1 MKIRMTYG
9 IFRAEAYL
17 TQAAI
22 DELIRLILAGTIALG
37 TTLNQEWTEQMKRE
51 HLSLDSKNWRLLVG
65 TGDDADSYIYFN
77 KDYPAF
83 IWDDWNV
90 EYHVDLDRTLREW
103 PDWDPRKLYGLESGL
118 EAVSLQCD
126 LWVDERFVMGRL
138 IRTHGDT
145 WFWYGCAI
153 TKYSSESTYWEDY
166 EGPSND
172 LIRWSTDHRGLFRD
186 YKETKWGGER
196 VEAGPARYWRESAND
211 CILYT
216 MADSCLSFYMSSNKW
231 YYWSRALTE
240 PIPQQMLMALSQVRP
255 FVEAQEILGAE
266 RRWYDGVVWPEAA
279 AIDKLMGYCSRNNH
293 GDTST
298 LRALLESR
306 HSLRVGTVRA
316 MLNVVL
322 VEEGTVEAECAQLL
336 VKLAAAEAVGV
347 AAAASALVAAA
358 AAAAAAPPRT
368 QRPEFV
374 IEIRA
379 SETRTMRATY
389 SAEYSGTAEI
399 SFNTER
405 ITELLGE
412 NDNDI
417 DDVLNVL
424 IAEAGEDVSNDQ
436 PDMDESDGSRD
447 YHDED
452 CTDSE
457 EFETEIVGRRSAL
470 ESALQS
476 FCDTHDLWVPED
488 EVDNN

>member
-1 MKIRMTYG
+1 V
-9 IFRAEAYL
+9 E
-17 TQAAI
+17 
-22 DELIRLILAGTIALG
+22 
-37 TTLNQEWTEQMKRE
+37 TL
-51 HLSLDSKNWRLLVG
+51 
-65 TGDDADSYIYFN
+65 
-77 KDYPAF
+77 
-83 IWDDWNV
+83 
-90 EYHVDLDRTLREW
+90 
-103 PDWDPRKLYGLESGL
+103 
-118 EAVSLQCD
+118 
-126 LWVDERFVMGRL
+126 
-138 IRTHGDT
+138 
-145 WFWYGCAI
+145 
-153 TKYSSESTYWEDY
+153 
-166 EGPSND
+166 
-172 LIRWSTDHRGLFRD
+172 
-186 YKETKWGGER
+186 WGGER
-196 VEAGPARYWRESAND
+196 VEAGPARYWRESANA

-231 YYWSRALTE
+231 YYWSRALSE

-336 VKLAAAEAVGV
+336 VKLAAAEAVRVAAEAASV
-347 AAAASALVAAA
+347 AAAAVAAPP
-358 AAAAAAPPRT
+358 PPRT

-374 IEIRA
+374 IEMRV

-389 SAEYSGTAEI
+389 SADYSGTTEI

-405 ITELLGE
+405 ITDLLGD

-417 DDVLNVL
+417 DDVLTVL
-424 IAEAGEDVSNDQ
+424 IAEAGEDVSNDL
-436 PDMDESDGSRD
+436 PEMNESDGSRD
-447 YHDED
+447 YYDEE
-452 CTDSE
+452 CTESDN
-457 EFETEIVGRRSAL
+457 FETEIVGRRAAL
-470 ESALQS
+470 ESILQT
-476 FCDTHDLWVPED
+476 FCDTHNLWVPED